1 MKHSLD
7 DTVVLD
13 IAREE
18 SRMQERDKGRASR
31 EETIRRLNADDELL
45 GKAGSDPTEEERQ
58 RKLKN
63 EIEKEQEINR
73 GWFAR
78 RFGAGG

>member
-1 MKHSLD
+1 MQNRNEKKR
-7 DTVVLD
+7 
-13 IAREE
+13 ARL
-18 SRMQERDKGRASR
+18 QE
-31 EETIRRLNADDELL
+31 TLRRLNADEEIL
-45 GKAGSDPTEEERQ
+45 GEADSGTAEEERQ

>member
-1 MKHSLD
+1 
-7 DTVVLD
+7 
-13 IAREE
+13 
-18 SRMQERDKGRASR
+18 MQKDPDEGRASR
-31 EETIRRLNADDELL
+31 QGILRRLNANEELL
-45 GKAGSDPTEEERQ
+45 GASKVSSDATEEERQ

>member
-1 MKHSLD
+1 MKDRDERRAKL
-7 DTVVLD
+7 
-13 IAREE
+13 
-18 SRMQERDKGRASR
+18 QEA
-31 EETIRRLNADDELL
+31 TRRLNADEELL
-45 GKAGSDPTEEERQ
+45 GMSEARSEPDEEERQ
-58 RKLKN
+58 RKLEN

>member
-1 MKHSLD
+1 MKNRD
-7 DTVVLD
+7 ERQ
-13 IAREE
+13 AKR
-18 SRMQERDKGRASR
+18 QE
-31 EETIRRLNADDELL
+31 TLRRLNADEELL
-45 GKAGSDPTEEERQ
+45 GATETNSDPAEEERQ

-63 EIEKEQEINR
+63 EIEKEKEINR

>member
-1 MKHSLD
+1 MQNRD
-7 DTVVLD
+7 ERR
-13 IAREE
+13 AR
-18 SRMQERDKGRASR
+18 RQE
-31 EETIRRLNADDELL
+31 ILRRLNANEESL
-45 GKAGSDPTEEERQ
+45 GISKERSDVAEEERR

-63 EIEKEQEINR
+63 EIEIEREINR

>member
-1 MKHSLD
+1 MQKGPD
-7 DTVVLD
+7 ERRR
-13 IAREE
+13 AR
-18 SRMQERDKGRASR
+18 RQE
-31 EETIRRLNADDELL
+31 TLRRLNADEELFATS
-45 GKAGSDPTEEERQ
+45 KARSDTTEEERQ

>member
-1 MKHSLD
+1 MENRD
-7 DTVVLD
+7 EVRT
-13 IAREE
+13 R
-18 SRMQERDKGRASR
+18 RQE
-31 EETIRRLNADDELL
+31 TLRRLNTDDELL
-45 GKAGSDPTEEERQ
+45 ATTEMGSDPAEEERQ

-63 EIEKEQEINR
+63 EIEKEREINR

>member
-1 MKHSLD
+1 MQNRD
-7 DTVVLD
+7 EVR
-13 IAREE
+13 AR
-18 SRMQERDKGRASR
+18 RR
-31 EETIRRLNADDELL
+31 ETLRCLNTDEELL
-45 GKAGSDPTEEERQ
+45 AMTQVGSDPAEEERQ

>member
-1 MKHSLD
+1 MRKD
-7 DTVVLD
+7 PD
-13 IAREE
+13 E
-18 SRMQERDKGRASR
+18 GRASR
-31 EETIRRLNADDELL
+31 QEILRRLNAKEELL
-45 GKAGSDPTEEERQ
+45 GASKVRSDATEEELQ
-58 RKLKN
+58 HKLKN

>member
-1 MKHSLD
+1 MRKSD
-7 DTVVLD
+7 ERR
-13 IAREE
+13 AR
-18 SRMQERDKGRASR
+18 RQE
-31 EETIRRLNADDELL
+31 TLRRLNANEELL
-45 GKAGSDPTEEERQ
+45 GMSKVRSDAVEEERQ

-63 EIEKEQEINR
+63 EIEEEREINR

>member
-1 MKHSLD
+1 MENHDEK
-7 DTVVLD
+7 
-13 IAREE
+13 
-18 SRMQERDKGRASR
+18 QASR
-31 EETIRRLNADDELL
+31 EEIIRRLHAAEELI
-45 GKAGSDPTEEERQ
+45 GAAGAGSDPAETERQ

>member
-1 MKHSLD
+1 MTNRDERRAK
-7 DTVVLD
+7 
-13 IAREE
+13 R
-18 SRMQERDKGRASR
+18 QE
-31 EETIRRLNADDELL
+31 ILRRLNADDERL
-45 GKAGSDPTEEERQ
+45 GTTEANFDPAEEERQ

-63 EIEKEQEINR
+63 EIEKEKEINR

>member
-1 MKHSLD
+1 M
-7 DTVVLD
+7 
-13 IAREE
+13 EN
-18 SRMQERDKGRASR
+18 RDEKRASR
-31 EETIRRLNADDELL
+31 EELIRRLNAAEELI
-45 GKAGSDPTEEERQ
+45 GAAEAGSDFAEEERQ

>member
-1 MKHSLD
+1 MENHNEK
-7 DTVVLD
+7 
-13 IAREE
+13 
-18 SRMQERDKGRASR
+18 RASR
-31 EETIRRLNADDELL
+31 EEITRRLNAAEELI
-45 GKAGSDPTEEERQ
+45 GAVEAGSNPDEEERQ

>member
-1 MKHSLD
+1 MTNRDERRAK
-7 DTVVLD
+7 
-13 IAREE
+13 R
-18 SRMQERDKGRASR
+18 QE
-31 EETIRRLNADDELL
+31 ILRRLNADDELP
-45 GKAGSDPTEEERQ
+45 GTTDANSDPAEEERQ

-63 EIEKEQEINR
+63 EIEKEKEINR

>member
-1 MKHSLD
+1 
-7 DTVVLD
+7 
-13 IAREE
+13 
-18 SRMQERDKGRASR
+18 MQGRDKGQTSR
-31 EETIRRLNADDELL
+31 EEVLRRLNADEELL
-45 GKAGSDPTEEERQ
+45 GTTKANSNPAEEERQ

>member
-1 MKHSLD
+1 MQNRD
-7 DTVVLD
+7 
-13 IAREE
+13 EE
-18 SRMQERDKGRASR
+18 RAKRQENL
-31 EETIRRLNADDELL
+31 RRLNADEELL
-45 GKAGSDPTEEERQ
+45 GMPKARSDPGEEERE

-73 GWFAR
+73 AWFAR

>member
-1 MKHSLD
+1 
-7 DTVVLD
+7 
-13 IAREE
+13 
-18 SRMQERDKGRASR
+18 MQKGPDERQAKRQEAL
-31 EETIRRLNADDELL
+31 RRLNADEQLF
-45 GKAGSDPTEEERQ
+45 GTSKARSDATEEERM

>member
-1 MKHSLD
+1 
-7 DTVVLD
+7 
-13 IAREE
+13 
-18 SRMQERDKGRASR
+18 MQERDQRRTRRQEILG
-31 EETIRRLNADDELL
+31 RLNADDELL
-45 GKAGSDPTEEERQ
+45 GKADSDPAEKERQ

-63 EIEKEQEINR
+63 EIEKEREINR